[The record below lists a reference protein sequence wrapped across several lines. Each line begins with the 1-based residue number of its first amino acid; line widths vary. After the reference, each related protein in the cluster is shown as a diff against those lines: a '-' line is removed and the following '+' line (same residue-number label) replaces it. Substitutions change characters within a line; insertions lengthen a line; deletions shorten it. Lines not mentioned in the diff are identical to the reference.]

1 MMRSH
6 TRATCSLHVAKT
18 GYFKSSW
25 AKALYR
31 SATLSGA
38 IAIGLAS
45 SFATPCSANAAESI
59 RLIRADTDGW
69 SRWRGA
75 LGDGHVTGLPK
86 KWSEPEKLWSH
97 SLDSN
102 GVGGVAATEDL
113 VVVSSRDIQDQSD
126 VFKVL
131 DAETGLELIALKYS
145 AVANLDYGNS
155 PRATPLITET
165 HIYCLGALGHLNCID
180 IETMKVVW
188 TKHLV
193 KDLGGKLPIWGY
205 ASSPLLVDG
214 KLIVQPGGLES
225 GWVALNPDDGSVLW
239 KTPGRAVAYS
249 SSIVAEIGGI
259 RQFINY
265 DATSLG
271 GWSVATGERL
281 WELIPETPRDF
292 NVPTPVVVDDRLFL
306 VTENNGAR
314 TYEFANGQLSKG
326 PQQTAHS
333 DELTGD
339 SHSPVRVGS
348 YVVGVDSGMVVLDP
362 SKELS
367 VHARHSDKALEK
379 YVTFMVEED
388 RLLATCGDGTVLMF
402 RVDAQGVHELGRF
415 DSTQEPGEI
424 LAHSAM
430 CDGVFYVR
438 GPKSV
443 TAFRWGE

>member
-1 MMRSH
+1 MI
-6 TRATCSLHVAKT
+6 LGFV
-18 GYFKSSW
+18 
-25 AKALYR
+25 
-31 SATLSGA
+31 GA
-38 IAIGLAS
+38 ILAPCS
-45 SFATPCSANAAESI
+45 SFGADSI
-59 RLIRADTDGW
+59 RLVPADTEGW

-86 KWSEPEKLWSH
+86 KWTEPKKLWSH
-97 SLDSN
+97 ALDSN

-126 VFKVL
+126 VFKIL
-131 DAETGLELIALKYS
+131 DAETGLELFSLKYS

-155 PRATPLITET
+155 PRAAPLITET
-165 HIYCLGALGHLNCID
+165 HVYCLGALGHLNCID

-193 KDLGGKLPIWGY
+193 NDLGGKLPIWGFS
-205 ASSPLLVDG
+205 SSPFVVDE

-225 GWVALNPDDGSVLW
+225 GWVALDPLDGKVIW
-239 KTPGRAVAYS
+239 KTPGRPVAYS
-249 SSIVAEIGGI
+249 SSIVVEIDGV

-271 GWSVATGERL
+271 GWSVDTGERL
-281 WELIPETPRDF
+281 WEMIPETPKDF

-314 TYEFANGQLSKG
+314 TYEFDKGELAKG
-326 PQQTAHS
+326 PKQTAHS
-333 DELTGD
+333 DELSGD

-348 YVVGVDSGMVVLDP
+348 YVVGVDSGLVVLDP
-362 SKELS
+362 AKELR
-367 VHARHSDKALEK
+367 VHARSDDRAFDK
-379 YVTFMVEED
+379 YVTLMVQDD
-388 RLLATCGDGTVLMF
+388 RLLATCGDGTVVLM
-402 RVDAQGVHELGRF
+402 RVDDTGVHELGRF
-415 DSTQEPGEI
+415 DSTPDPGEI

-430 CDGVFYVR
+430 CDGVLYVR

-443 TAFRWGE
+443 TAFRWE